1 MENLIYYTGAFV
13 LLLIA
18 FSLLIIIVVFT
29 YIVYAEVK
37 HRRNKVEFINR
48 LEDHKKKENERK

>member
-1 MENLIYYTGAFV
+1 MNELIYYTGAFV

-18 FSLLIIIVVFT
+18 FSLLIIIFVFT

-37 HRRNKVEFINR
+37 HRKNKTDFINR
-48 LEDHKKKENERK
+48 LEDHKNKENE